1 MDLEILKIDFYNFDS
16 SILCET
22 KIKMRNKKMAQK
34 YLIYLENYVK
44 NKQPTLYFSDIF
56 NNFVINLSRSVMK
69 NIQHDLFKY
78 LEQINLKN
86 KQNLYYI
93 LAEYNNFGIRNV
105 VLQNNNLVFDLQ
117 FELYCYL
124 KDFTNISRA
133 LSHSNHQIYTH
144 CLSNDASVNI
154 HSASFKE

>member
-1 MDLEILKIDFYNFDS
+1 MNLEILKIDFYNFDS

-22 KIKMRNKKMAQK
+22 KIKMCNKKTTQK

-44 NKQPTLYFSDIF
+44 NKQPTTYFSDIF
-56 NNFVINLSRSVMK
+56 NNFVVNLSRSVMK
-69 NIQHDLFKY
+69 NIQHDLFEY
-78 LEQINLKN
+78 LKQNNLKN

-105 VLQNNNLVFDLQ
+105 INQNNNLVFDLQ

-124 KDFTNISRA
+124 RDFTNISRA
-133 LSHSNHQIYTH
+133 LSHSNYQIYTH
-144 CLSNDASVNI
+144 CISDDKSVNI
-154 HSASFKE
+154 QSDSFK